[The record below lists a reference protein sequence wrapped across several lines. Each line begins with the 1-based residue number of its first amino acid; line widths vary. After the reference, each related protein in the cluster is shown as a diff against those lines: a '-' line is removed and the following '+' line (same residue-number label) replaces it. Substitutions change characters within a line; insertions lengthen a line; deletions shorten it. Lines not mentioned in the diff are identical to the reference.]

1 MKKQVIAIT
10 FISLFIIALI
20 INISGCN
27 DTNEI
32 NQRLK
37 IVNVKLTTEE
47 YAFALPKDNHIL
59 RRNLND
65 YIKTLKDTGTL
76 DSIFSI
82 HMDENSSVSKTGV
95 IPFKEVE
102 NTEKNLVVA
111 TNFPFKPFEYLG
123 QDSLLYGID
132 IEIAQAYANYK
143 ALDLCVINVEFDDIL
158 KTVAAGKADLGMAGI
173 TITEERKQI
182 CDFTDPYHIASQ
194 ILIVD
199 GKNKKFD
206 NCKTAADV
214 KRVIQSL
221 SNESIGYQ
229 IGTTGNRYI
238 TGDGTKRK
246 QGFSNIKPAGYKT
259 ANEAIYA
266 LLSGEIYA
274 CVLDEG
280 PSNSILAE
288 INSASADK

>member
-1 MKKQVIAIT
+1 MKKQFIAII
-10 FISLFIIALI
+10 FISLFIAVLI
-20 INISGCN
+20 SISGCS
-27 DTNEI
+27 DVSEVT
-32 NQRLK
+32 QKLK
-37 IVNVKLTTEE
+37 IINVKLTTEE
-47 YAFALPKDNHIL
+47 YAFAIPKGSDIL

-82 HMDENSSVSKTGV
+82 HLDENSTLSKTGV

-102 NTEKNLVVA
+102 NTDKNLVVA
-111 TNFPFKPFEYLG
+111 TNFPFKPFEYTG
-123 QDSLLYGID
+123 RDGLLYGID

-143 ALDLCVINVEFDDIL
+143 GLDLCVLNVEFGDIL
-158 KTVAAGKADLGMAGI
+158 KTVASGKADLGMAGI
-173 TITEERKQI
+173 TVTNERKQI
-182 CDFTDPYHIASQ
+182 CDFTDPYHISSQ

-199 GKNKKFD
+199 GKNTKFD
-206 NCKTAADV
+206 NCKTPADV

-221 SNESIGYQ
+221 PNESIGYQ
-229 IGTTGNRYI
+229 IGTTGNRYV
-238 TGDGTKRK
+238 TGDGTKKK

-259 ANEAIYA
+259 ANEAISA

-280 PSNSILAE
+280 PSHSMLAE
-288 INSASADK
+288 INSAKTDK